1 VKRILPAALLGALAI
16 AGSAA
21 AAPPATVPYVNHTIV
36 GGHFPLRAFASITPP
51 VALFGD
57 AVKATVVVLADK
69 KWVDPSRIR
78 PDVRFALYKPVGPPT
93 SHESEV
99 GRLVE
104 IRWTWMLRC
113 LTAKCVPIAPPSNT
127 EHVFHFPTARIQYL
141 DPGGNVAWIATT
153 RFPAIETLSN
163 LSPTILA
170 YYQANQRIKW
180 QYQLTPA
187 AVSYRISPSL
197 VFWLAVLLAGICAA
211 GAVAIATRWVQ
222 RLRSPVAVAAPDA
235 ELPSL
240 ERALA
245 LFFWARE
252 HGDET
257 LQRKALERV
266 AAELPIDVSDLS
278 DETRELAWSAETP
291 EEDEVEAISER
302 AGVPAHHENG
312 AGA

>member
-1 VKRILPAALLGALAI
+1 VRRILPAALLGALAL

-36 GGHFPLRAFASITPP
+36 GGHFPLRAFASMTPP

-93 SHESEV
+93 SHVSEV

-127 EHVFHFPTARIQYL
+127 TRVFHFPTARIQYL
-141 DPGGNVAWIATT
+141 DPGGNVAWTATA
-153 RFPAIETLSN
+153 RFPAIEALSD
-163 LSPTILA
+163 LSPSIIAFYKT
-170 YYQANQRIKW
+170 NQRVKW
-180 QYQLTPA
+180 QYQPTPA

-197 VFWLAVLLAGICAA
+197 VFWLTVLLAAICAA
-211 GAVAIATRWVQ
+211 AAVAISTRWVI
-222 RLRSPVAVAAPDA
+222 RLRSPVVAAPEA

-245 LFFWARE
+245 LFFWAGQ

-266 AAELPIDVSDLS
+266 AAELPFDVSDLS
-278 DETRELAWSAETP
+278 SETRELAWSPEMP

-312 AGA
+312 PGE